1 MFIDGLVNELN
12 ELPYE
17 ELQLLLK
24 MNELVLKTY
33 KSNVNVS
40 GRKAAIEML
49 KGIVVDVQ
57 NSIDENH
64 IGKSK

>member
-1 MFIDGLVNELN
+1 MFIDGLVDELS

-17 ELQLLLK
+17 EQKLLLK

-49 KGIVVDVQ
+49 KGILVDIQ